1 MAILASPSA
10 VCVMVSVAH
19 AVARRDGAISLNR
32 CTDIRPPSQ
41 PPMKRWGSGK
51 SAKQIFLVPRV
62 LTRSRGEEE
71 QEGKGTVPSMPSGAF
86 VKEEDMPSAARYR
99 QGEGRGPTHAP
110 PDAFV

>member
-1 MAILASPSA
+1 MHRHQTALSTSNEKVGKREIGQANFFGAASF
-10 VCVMVSVAH
+10 
-19 AVARRDGAISLNR
+19 D
-32 CTDIRPPSQ
+32 
-41 PPMKRWGSGK
+41 
-51 SAKQIFLVPRV
+51 
-62 LTRSRGEEE
+62 TRSRGEEE